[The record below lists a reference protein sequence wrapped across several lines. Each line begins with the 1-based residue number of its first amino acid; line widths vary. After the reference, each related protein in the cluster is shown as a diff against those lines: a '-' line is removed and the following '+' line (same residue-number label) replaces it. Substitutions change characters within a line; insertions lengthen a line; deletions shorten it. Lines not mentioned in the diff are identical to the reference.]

1 MKTKFLIVAAILIL
15 FGACNNNNNID
26 NDIEQSKTIR
36 LTVGSEKYK
45 WSEGWIVDETF
56 RGDCFN
62 VKHEDEA
69 QGEEMENT
77 WTHFCYPIEGF
88 DYVEGYEYDLLVRVI
103 PIKDPP
109 ADAASSRYVLI
120 EIISQTYIKNED

>member
-1 MKTKFLIVAAILIL
+1 MKYKVLLLSALSFLLL
-15 FGACNNNNNID
+15 SACNSDNN

-45 WSEGWIVDETF
+45 WPEGWIVDETF

-62 VKHEDEA
+62 VKYDAEA
-69 QGEEMENT
+69 WGEEWANI
-77 WTHFCYPIEGF
+77 WTHLCSPIEGF
-88 DYVEGYEYDLLVRVI
+88 DYVEGYEYDLLVKVT

-109 ADAASSRYVLI
+109 EDADNYRYVLI
-120 EIISQTYIKNED
+120 EIISQTNGK